1 MAGWT
6 FLTNHAHVLIH
17 LASNPEARVRDLA
30 ESVGVTERSVMKI
43 LADLEADGYVTRTRL
58 GRRNEYHLDERMRF
72 RHPAEAGQ
80 PIGKLLDIFGTSA

>member
-17 LASNPEARVRDLA
+17 LASNPESRVRDLA

-43 LADLEADGYVTRTRL
+43 LSDLEADGYVTRTRL
-58 GRRNEYHLDERMRF
+58 GRRNEDRKSTRLNSSH
-72 RHPAEAGQ
+72 
-80 PIGKLLDIFGTSA
+80 T